1 MSAIVAALAILA
13 GASLSGCGNRG
24 PLYLPT
30 VPPLPPQPG
39 SMQTQAPSANDASSS
54 ATPASAAV
62 IGTLPDTSGTP
73 LSLSP
78 DDQLRTEPGS
88 DSTPSTARPA
98 SGASTDQ

>member
-1 MSAIVAALAILA
+1 SAIVAALAVLA

-30 VPPLPPQPG
+30 VPPLPAQPS
-39 SMQTQAPSANDASSS
+39 SMQTQAPSANDA
-54 ATPASAAV
+54 AASAPV
-62 IGTLPDTSGTP
+62 IGTIPDTSGTP